1 MSHKPTCQRMTP
13 SNSQTTIIH
22 MSITCC
28 FMCSCAPTDHM
39 LGGAHTFWST
49 FNTYDPNSTLVIQL
63 QYLWFMMWCNKQTH
77 GVVRMSRFGIKDAWV
92 AKIFFFTDAHGDVA
106 GEWFL
111 GPELQLKGWT
121 SCSYESNAYLGVWH
135 SSKHIDLDLH
145 VWCNR
150 SCQSIIKHSQI
161 MY

>member
-1 MSHKPTCQRMTP
+1 MLQSPPTPTHDMSHKPTCQRMSP

-77 GVVRMSRFGIKDAWV
+77 GVVRTSGFGIKDVHV
-92 AKIFFFTDAHGDVA
+92 AKII
-106 GEWFL
+106 FL
-111 GPELQLKGWT
+111 LMLMELWPVNGFWGL
-121 SCSYESNAYLGVWH
+121 N
-135 SSKHIDLDLH
+135 
-145 VWCNR
+145 CNWR
-150 SCQSIIKHSQI
+150 VEQAAAMNRMPTLVCGTPASISI
-161 MY
+161 